1 MRDVELYRL
10 LLGIEAP
17 WEVQSVDLSVADQ
30 KVDVMV
36 GHAKRVRWPCPE
48 CGTELSVYDHAEER
62 AWRHLDSCGFI
73 TWLHARPPRVSCPAH
88 GVRQVLLP
96 WAEPHARF
104 TTLFERF
111 AIDVL
116 TETDITGA
124 CKILEIS
131 WDEGWHLIQRAVAR
145 GMARKERRVPTL
157 IGVDEKAAAKG
168 QRYLT
173 LVCDLERATV
183 EYIADER
190 KQASLDGYFEAL
202 SEDERA
208 QIKAVAMDMWEP
220 YINSARANLE
230 DADEKIV
237 FDRYHLMKYLTTA
250 VDTVRKQENGPW
262 PLAVTS
268 GWLARSTC
276 GCIQRRTC
284 PPATSTASQ
293 GCAPVTS
300 RPLEPGRSRKACVT
314 SGPTSAAA
322 GRRSTSSAGT
332 SGPPTRG
339 SSPSSTRP
347 GPSSATK
354 RGCCPTSPTASATP
368 APRA

>member
-1 MRDVELYRL
+1 MVGWMCGRSIRGELASPARSASGNWRSMTTPRNGRGGIWTAAGSPPTCTPARL
-10 LLGIEAP
+10 L
-17 WEVQSVDLSVADQ
+17 
-30 KVDVMV
+30 
-36 GHAKRVRWPCPE
+36 
-48 CGTELSVYDHAEER
+48 
-62 AWRHLDSCGFI
+62 HL
-73 TWLHARPPRVSCPAH
+73 
-88 GVRQVLLP
+88 
-96 WAEPHARF
+96 
-104 TTLFERF
+104 
-111 AIDVL
+111 
-116 TETDITGA
+116 
-124 CKILEIS
+124 S
-131 WDEGWHLIQRAVAR
+131 WDEAWHVMDRAVAR
-145 GMARKERRVPTL
+145 GLAAKAQVAPAR
-157 IGVDEKAAAKG
+157 IGVDEKSAGRG
-168 QRYLT
+168 QDYITVVSDLDRGTVDYL
-173 LVCDLERATV
+173 V
-183 EYIADER
+183 DER
-190 KQASLDGYFEAL
+190 RQASLGSYFDRFTAEQ
-202 SEDERA
+202 RA
-208 QIKAVAMDMWEP
+208 GIEAVAMDMWEP

-250 VDTVRKQENGPW
+250 VDTVRKQENRAW